1 MATIKSVK
9 GIHTIVLEA
18 TSVSRHVALAETA
31 GGIQVPGPDGLSDHH
46 IHPIEFPGVIES
58 PSAIFYRTRRTGKPT
73 FTVRINDA
81 RLTQYTFI
89 DNDPLERTWHEIIPA
104 SVAGQ
109 PTLRAENNEL
119 VFGVSGDGTVIFGD
133 VVILYTSNELTI
145 KVPIVLLP

>member
-9 GIHTIVLEA
+9 GVHTIVLEA
-18 TSVSRHVALAETA
+18 TSVSRHVAIAETA
-31 GGIQVPGPDGLSDHH
+31 GGITVPGPDGLSDHH
-46 IHPIEFPGVIES
+46 IHPIELPGVIET

-73 FTVRINDA
+73 FSVRINNA
-81 RLTQYTFI
+81 PLTQYTFI

-104 SVAGQ
+104 STPAG
-109 PTLRAENNEL
+109 PTLRSENNEMVL
-119 VFGVSGDGTVIFGD
+119 GVRGDGTVTFGD